1 MWGAYALLS
10 LAFTLAMTR
19 AMPSLG
25 ASRRCSSRRV
35 AVVVVVASLRTS
47 LPPSSATDR
56 PFASAALFA
65 SLQARWPQGARR
77 VSASSHLG
85 RLPTLS
91 RHPSSPSLI
100 TFFSPRRFPSCP
112 PGRVTDGR
120 PHLSSP
126 GSTRSPPASP
136 SSATASTRTLS
147 SRSSASAPRCPFE
160 GARSRPSR
168 RVVLTNPTWV
178 VRPLSFVVVRRIT
191 KKVCMGVHQGVTTV
205 ELDVSLPL
213 PRLSHVCPFAWPACE
228 GARLV
233 GRRVEGARGRVE

>member
-10 LAFTLAMTR
+10 LAFTLAMTD

-35 AVVVVVASLRTS
+35 AVVVASLRTS

-56 PFASAALFA
+56 PFASAALFP

-77 VSASSHLG
+77 VSASSHSG

-91 RHPSSPSLI
+91 RRPSSPSLI

-120 PHLSSP
+120 PQFSSP
-126 GSTRSPPASP
+126 GSTRSPPAFP
-136 SSATASTRTLS
+136 NSATASTRTLS
-147 SRSSASAPRCPFE
+147 SRSSASAPRCLLLR
-160 GARSRPSR
+160 A
-168 RVVLTNPTWV
+168 LA
-178 VRPLSFVVVRRIT
+178 
-191 KKVCMGVHQGVTTV
+191 QGHR
-205 ELDVSLPL
+205 DAS
-213 PRLSHVCPFAWPACE
+213 C
-228 GARLV
+228 
-233 GRRVEGARGRVE
+233 